1 MNALAIFNETSLP
14 MLTADLPGIGG
25 EIKRCNEDF
34 VVEELPLYPACG
46 TGTHVYF
53 TIEKQG
59 LTTLAAIQLIARALG
74 RAPRD
79 IGYAG
84 LKDAHGVTRQAL
96 SIEHI
101 DTPLVESL
109 SVPRLKVVSVTR
121 HGNKL
126 KLGHLAGN
134 RFEIKV
140 RDAAPDAAAIAPTVL
155 ERLSKRGLPNYF
167 GAQRFGARGDNA
179 AVGLAMVRGEFDE
192 AVALMLGRPTE
203 RDHGP
208 VRRARELFDAGD
220 LEAAAAAWPTGVFSQ
235 QKRLCRALLQA
246 KGNAAKAFR
255 AVDPTLQKLFVSAL
269 QSQLFNEVLALRI
282 DSFDRIQ
289 TGDVA
294 MKHTNGACF
303 RVEDADTEQP
313 RCAAFEISPTGPL
326 FGRRMTEASG
336 TPGEIEAS
344 ALARTGLS
352 KDQIDLRGGGKISG
366 GRRPM
371 RVPLHDVHCEAGTDD
386 RGGFLELRF
395 ALPAGAYATGVL
407 RELCKTRD
415 PAEGPHTQA

>member
-1 MNALAIFNETSLP
+1 MNATATFTDSSLP
-14 MLTADLPGIGG
+14 MLTAGLPGIGG
-25 EIKRCNEDF
+25 EIKRFNEDF
-34 VVEELPLYPACG
+34 VVEELPLYPASG
-46 TGTHVYF
+46 AGTHAYF

-59 LTTLAAIQLIARALG
+59 LTTHAAIQLIARALG

-84 LKDAHGVTRQAL
+84 LKDAHGVTRQTL
-96 SIEHI
+96 SLEHI
-101 DTPLVESL
+101 DSSTISALTL
-109 SVPRLKVVSVTR
+109 PRIKIVSVTR

-140 RDAAPDAAAIAPTVL
+140 RDAAPGAISTAQAIL
-155 ERLSKRGLPNYF
+155 ERLTGRGLPNYF

-179 AVGLAMVRGEFDE
+179 AVGLAMVRGDFDE

-203 RDHGP
+203 KDHGP

-220 LEAAAAAWPTGVFSQ
+220 LESAAAAWPTGVFSQ

-246 KGNAAKAFR
+246 KGNAAKAIR
-255 AVDPTLQKLFVSAL
+255 SVDPTLQKLLVSAL
-269 QSQLFNEVLALRI
+269 QSQLFNEVLARRI
-282 DSFDRIQ
+282 HSLDRIE

-294 MKHTNGACF
+294 MKHANGACF
-303 RVEDADTEQP
+303 RVEDAAVEQP
-313 RCAAFEISPTGPL
+313 RCEAFEISPTGPL

-336 TPGEIEAS
+336 VPGEVEAEV
-344 ALARTGLS
+344 LRGTGLS
-352 KDQIDLRGGGKISG
+352 KEQIDLRGGKISG

-371 RVPLHDVHCEAGTDD
+371 RVLLRDVQCDCGDD
-386 RGGFLELRF
+386 ERGSFVRLRF

-407 RELCKTRD
+407 REVCKARELAD
-415 PAEGPHTQA
+415 GPQTED